1 LRQTG
6 AMSHP
11 EGLLERRR
19 LPLATGALGLIALL
33 TGPWAGAASTFVDDT
48 GQSVSLA
55 APARRIVSL
64 APSATEMLFAAGAGS
79 QVIATTEFADEPPA
93 ARRIPRLGDSAAV
106 DLERVLVLRP
116 DVIVLW
122 PAGTGEAQ
130 VQRIATLHL
139 PIYRQQVHAL
149 ADLPGSVRR
158 LGELAGTQPAA
169 ELAAR
174 ALEERLARLRARYAQ
189 RHPVTVLLQVWNHP
203 VYTIGGTQLMS
214 DVLEVCGAHNVFAD
228 LTDPGPAVSVESVIA
243 RDPEVIITTAPGK
256 DAAEWLSDWRK
267 LPGLRAVRTGNLV
280 AFEDQRLSRLGPS
293 VLDAAGS
300 LCELIDAAR
309 ARIRPR

>member
-1 LRQTG
+1 MRQTG

-158 LGELAGTQPAA
+158 LGELAGYATRCGARRACARGTPGT
-169 ELAAR
+169 AAR
-174 ALEERLARLRARYAQ
+174 ALCAA
-189 RHPVTVLLQVWNHP
+189 PS
-203 VYTIGGTQLMS
+203 GDGT
-214 DVLEVCGAHNVFAD
+214 
-228 LTDPGPAVSVESVIA
+228 
-243 RDPEVIITTAPGK
+243 
-256 DAAEWLSDWRK
+256 
-267 LPGLRAVRTGNLV
+267 
-280 AFEDQRLSRLGPS
+280 
-293 VLDAAGS
+293 AAGVEPPR
-300 LCELIDAAR
+300 LHHRRNAAHVR
-309 ARIRPR
+309 CARGVRGP